1 MKGKLQINNITQKS
15 EILSE
20 DGKIYPLDDRFQ
32 GWHWLYDGCDV
43 NYHLTN
49 KYTTD
54 DSKCKCK
61 DKSYE
66 DTLTCKHFVGGGIND
81 CMQIDSIIHKVA
93 ALEWPRM
100 TLEEMESVDSFALEF
115 HKFASKYPDDEPTI
129 EEILKEFKEINGLTK
144 PRLW

>member
-1 MKGKLQINNITQKS
+1 MKGKLQINSITQKS

-20 DGKIYPLDDRFQ
+20 SGILYPLRDDCQ
-32 GWHWLYDGCDV
+32 GWMWVHDGDEV
-43 NYHLTN
+43 DFHLTIR
-49 KYTTD
+49 TTHD

-81 CMQIDSIIHKVA
+81 CMQVESTMHKVA

-100 TLEEMESVDSFALEF
+100 TEEEMKSIDSFALEF
-115 HKFASKYPDDEPTI
+115 YKFASKYHDDEPTI
-129 EEILKEFKEINGLTK
+129 EEILKEFKQINGLTK

>member
-1 MKGKLQINNITQKS
+1 MKGKLRINNITQKF
-15 EILSE
+15 EILAE

-32 GWHWLYDGCDV
+32 GWHWIYDGCEV

-54 DSKCKCK
+54 DSKCKCL

-100 TLEEMESVDSFALEF
+100 TLEEMESVDSFVLEF
-115 HKFASKYPDDEPTI
+115 HKFASKYPDDEPTN